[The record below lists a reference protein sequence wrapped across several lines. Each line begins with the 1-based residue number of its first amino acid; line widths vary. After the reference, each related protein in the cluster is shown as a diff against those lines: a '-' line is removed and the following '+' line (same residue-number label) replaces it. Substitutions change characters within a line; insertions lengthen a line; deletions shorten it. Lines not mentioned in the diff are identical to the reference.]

1 VPTSIFTL
9 ISCIFF
15 VGCRIS
21 SHSINEEHSTT
32 ATSVVQA
39 FKKYP
44 IPSNKRTDTTSKI
57 VNSLGKSVT
66 SSYWPKYASHE
77 SSRISKIN
85 FGRIYAKAI
94 VASDGISR
102 SQSHK
107 ILTEILSTD
116 QPICGGTTCDRV
128 IDLKAKEVDVF
139 LDDLLIKTTSEPALK
154 EVKNGSVRNLLI
166 GSLKVDSP
174 HLGSK
179 ASAQEAVADLYLSS
193 TISWPQTPSNSP
205 RIMSRTEVSK
215 LIDSSVINLIQD
227 YTGIDFDILRDVESY
242 SDTDLMARGLSAN
255 EIAERRTQSAK
266 IDNGIK
272 KLPIFDG
279 VVYRGV
285 RDVPVE
291 KLANWISKWRSGQ
304 PIGLGREDRPAL
316 ASASWD
322 PEVGKHYVNPWANAR
337 FGSNYGVM
345 MVIDSHDGVSIESI
359 SKIKEEREILLP
371 KNSMFTITKMVPVE
385 GETRVVLMKLR
396 KKIP

>member
-1 VPTSIFTL
+1 MITSISTL
-9 ISCIFF
+9 ILCIFF
-15 VGCRIS
+15 VGCRTS
-21 SHSINEEHSTT
+21 SYGIYEEHSTNKS
-32 ATSVVQA
+32 SVGQA

-44 IPSNKRTDTTSKI
+44 IPSTKRPDTTSKI
-57 VNSLGKSVT
+57 VSGLGKSVAA
-66 SSYWPKYASHE
+66 SFWPKYTSGQVT
-77 SSRISKIN
+77 RVSKIN

-102 SQSHK
+102 SQGHE
-107 ILTEILSTD
+107 ILTDILSTD

-128 IDLKAKEVDVF
+128 IDLKANEVDVF
-139 LDDLLIKTTSEPALK
+139 LDDLLIKTTAEPALK
-154 EVKNGSVRNLLI
+154 EAKNGSVRNLLI
-166 GSLKVDSP
+166 GSLKDDSP

-179 ASAQEAVADLYLSS
+179 ASAQEVVADLYLSP
-193 TISWPQTPSNSP
+193 TISWPQTPFNSP
-205 RIMSRTEVSK
+205 RIMSRNEVSK
-215 LIDSSVINLIQD
+215 LIDSSGIADIQD

-242 SDTDLMARGLSAN
+242 SDNELMARAVSAN

-266 IDNGIK
+266 IDNAIK

-322 PEVGKHYVNPWANAR
+322 PEVGKHYVNPWSNAR
-337 FGSNYGVM
+337 FGNNYGVM

-371 KNSMFTITKMVPVE
+371 KNSMFNITKIVPIE
-385 GETRVVLMKLR
+385 GETRVVLMKLH
-396 KKIP
+396 KKSP